1 MKQVVFAVFLIAMA
15 SLTGCL
21 NEDGSSVDENT
32 DTTSDNNEDTDINQ
46 DNLDSSDDA
55 MVDPVGKNNL
65 TSLEK
70 RINDLELEVD
80 QLKKSLAEVQEDL
93 DNKLN
98 NDGTV
103 NSIPLARIDYPETNT
118 ALTCIDDSI
127 ELIGTGYDSDGIVWS
142 YEWASDIDGVLSEKA
157 NVSISALTTG
167 NHTITFRTQDDN
179 GVWSEA
185 ENINIEFKNNIC
197 ASLSMMAQQD
207 GSGKWT
213 ITMINPN
220 PQISLDKI
228 EWFFNDDD
236 LLIASGLI
244 SELTSENYNDDDDN
258 GKLSSGDKF
267 YLKAGEGVLSDYSSS
282 IDGHSFELKYVPTG
296 ESLGYRITLQS

>member
-1 MKQVVFAVFLIAMA
+1 MKQVIFAIALLAMA
-15 SLTGCL
+15 FLTGCL
-21 NEDGSSVDENT
+21 TDDDSSVDDNT
-32 DTTSDNNEDTDINQ
+32 DTINDSTSDTTEDTK
-46 DNLDSSDDA
+46 DDEQIE
-55 MVDPVGKNNL
+55 PVGENNL

-167 NHTITFRTQDDN
+167 NHTITFRTQDNN

-213 ITMINPN
+213 ITIVKAN
-220 PQISLDKI
+220 PQISIDKI
-228 EWFFNDDD
+228 EWLFNDDEGV
-236 LLIASGLI
+236 LIASGLV
-244 SELTSENYNDDDDN
+244 SELTSENYNDDGDN
-258 GKLSSGDKF
+258 GMLSSGDKF

-282 IDGHSFELKYVPTG
+282 INGHSFELKYVPTG
-296 ESLGYRITLQS
+296 ESLGYRVTLQS

>member
-1 MKQVVFAVFLIAMA
+1 MKQVIFAIALLAMA

-21 NEDGSSVDENT
+21 TDDDSSVDDNT
-32 DTTSDNNEDTDINQ
+32 DTINDSTSDTTEDTK
-46 DNLDSSDDA
+46 DDEQIE
-55 MVDPVGKNNL
+55 PVGENNL

-80 QLKKSLAEVQEDL
+80 QLKKSLAEVQENL

-179 GVWSEA
+179 GAWSEA
-185 ENINIEFKNNIC
+185 GNINIEFKNNIC
-197 ASLSMMAQQD
+197 ASLSMMTEQD

-213 ITMINPN
+213 ITIVKANPA
-220 PQISLDKI
+220 ISLDKI

-244 SELTSENYNDDDDN
+244 SELTSENYNDEGDN
-258 GKLSSGDKF
+258 GMLSSGDKF

-282 IDGHSFELKYVPTG
+282 INGHSFELKYVPTG
-296 ESLGYRITLQS
+296 ESLGYGITLAS

>member
-1 MKQVVFAVFLIAMA
+1 MKQVIFAIALLAMA

-21 NEDGSSVDENT
+21 NGDDSSVDDKT
-32 DTTSDNNEDTDINQ
+32 DDSPSDTTEDNSDTK
-46 DNLDSSDDA
+46 DDELIE
-55 MVDPVGKNNL
+55 PVGENNL

-167 NHTITFRTQDDN
+167 NHTITFRTQDDK
-179 GVWSEA
+179 GVWSET

-197 ASLSMMAQQD
+197 ASLSMWAQQD

-220 PQISLDKI
+220 PQISLDEI

-244 SELTSENYNDDDDN
+244 SELTSENYNDYGDN
-258 GKLSSGDKF
+258 GMLSSGDEF
-267 YLKAGEGVLSDYSSS
+267 YLKAGEGVLSDYSSN
-282 IDGHSFELKYVPTG
+282 INGHSFELKYVPTG
-296 ESLGYRITLQS
+296 ESLGYRIILQS

>member
-1 MKQVVFAVFLIAMA
+1 MKQVVFAIALLAMA

-21 NEDGSSVDENT
+21 NTEDSSVDENI
-32 DTTSDNNEDTDINQ
+32 DTTDDSTSDTTEDTK
-46 DNLDSSDDA
+46 DDELIE
-55 MVDPVGKNNL
+55 PVGENNL

-197 ASLSMMAQQD
+197 ASLSMMTQQD

-228 EWFFNDDD
+228 EWFLNDDD

-244 SELTSENYNDDDDN
+244 SELTSENYNDDGDN
-258 GKLSSGDKF
+258 GMLSSGDKF

-282 IDGHSFELKYVPTG
+282 INGHSFELKYVPTG
-296 ESLGYRITLQS
+296 ESLGYRVTLQS

>member
-1 MKQVVFAVFLIAMA
+1 MKQVIFAIALLAMA

-21 NEDGSSVDENT
+21 TDDDSSVDDNT
-32 DTTSDNNEDTDINQ
+32 DTINDSTSDTTEDTK
-46 DNLDSSDDA
+46 DDEQIE
-55 MVDPVGKNNL
+55 PVGENNL

-80 QLKKSLAEVQEDL
+80 QLKKSLAEVQENL

-179 GVWSEA
+179 GAWSEA
-185 ENINIEFKNNIC
+185 GNINIEFKNNIC
-197 ASLSMMAQQD
+197 ASLSMMTEKD

-213 ITMINPN
+213 ITIVKANPA
-220 PQISLDKI
+220 ISLDKI

-244 SELTSENYNDDDDN
+244 SELTSENYNDEGDN
-258 GKLSSGDKF
+258 GMLSSGDKF

-282 IDGHSFELKYVPTG
+282 INGHSFELKYVPTG
-296 ESLGYRITLQS
+296 ESLGYEITLAS

>member
-1 MKQVVFAVFLIAMA
+1 MKQVIFAIALLAMA

-21 NEDGSSVDENT
+21 NGDDSSVDDKT
-32 DTTSDNNEDTDINQ
+32 DDSPSDTTEDNSDTK
-46 DNLDSSDDA
+46 DDELIE
-55 MVDPVGKNNL
+55 PVGENNL

-167 NHTITFRTQDDN
+167 NHTITFRTQDDK
-179 GVWSEA
+179 GVWSET

-197 ASLSMMAQQD
+197 ASLSMWAQQD

-220 PQISLDKI
+220 PQISLDEI

-236 LLIASGLI
+236 VLIASGLI
-244 SELTSENYNDDDDN
+244 SELTSR
-258 GKLSSGDKF
+258 S
-267 YLKAGEGVLSDYSSS
+267 V
-282 IDGHSFELKYVPTG
+282 
-296 ESLGYRITLQS
+296 